1 MMITNEK
8 RELIREIRRRLHR
21 RGRDGFL
28 LFVYT
33 FFLYLFVFFAGG
45 FLDRALP
52 NTLPFNWI
60 YFIGVLVIALFL
72 ALVILSVAR
81 LIGDW
86 RAVRFLDNNQ
96 ARELMQEVTDCTVE
110 KPVIWLLTGKHLILL
125 ETYIVIIPFEE
136 IKHIRT
142 VKSSMSIG
150 LAEVYLQIRTDNGR
164 MHSIGAT
171 CARCFNIESRLA
183 GVVRY
188 ITTLSPGIVLDEGKS
203 VIPL

>member
-1 MMITNEK
+1 MMNAK
-8 RELIREIRRRLHR
+8 RELIREIRRRLQR
-21 RGRDGFL
+21 PGQGGFL
-28 LFVYT
+28 LFVCT
-33 FFLYLFVFFAGG
+33 FFL
-45 FLDRALP
+45 FLVLIFALP
-52 NTLPFNWI
+52 VITKPLSIELPFIWETFLGI
-60 YFIGVLVIALFL
+60 FLIAFTIALLIFS
-72 ALVILSVAR
+72 ASRV
-81 LIGDW
+81 IGDR
-86 RAVRFLDNNQ
+86 RAVRLLDDNQ
-96 ARELMQEVTDCTVE
+96 ARALTQEVTDCTVE

-188 ITTLSPGIVLDEGKS
+188 ITSLSPGIVLDEGKS